1 MHPSVADPR
10 TGLSVDSRDFRQH
23 APHVQLSDDPD
34 TATAQT
40 VREMCRQIHDAAL
53 DPLVQRCAVNAVRNF
68 RGGPA
73 WIGMG
78 ITDQRTGQYTPWQS
92 LDPITMDETPSG
104 TRARILAESCWWWCK
119 HFLRFKH
126 HGSMFE
132 AWSADLGDPRTK
144 LQLLIAPDVLVRMSR
159 MEGDCAI
166 YTMMLCAMLESLGVP
181 FQIVTLAVDE
191 MQPTIFSHVFVR
203 AAGESLDASHGP
215 YPGWQAP
222 AEDIHREWVFDMAG
236 RRVGE
241 SPRFQG
247 LHAYRARAGV
257 GRYQFRRGFGDVCTP
272 GDPDYDAAACE
283 GTVVPVLSA
292 GCPGSPGCPGYVAPS
307 TPAISPVYVCS
318 DGSTVG
324 DPSQCATGSA
334 GAAAGYTA
342 PSQNSAQWAAFST
355 QMLKSGMTLAE
366 INAIQ
371 PGTVVSANGA
381 ILRQSTGYSVS
392 GAATSLSTALGTS
405 SSLLMLGG
413 LALAAILIMSMGK
426 R

>member
-1 MHPSVADPR
+1 MHSIAADPR
-10 TGLSVDSRDFRQH
+10 TGLSVDSAQFRKQ
-23 APHVQLSDDPD
+23 APRTQLSDDPD
-34 TATAQT
+34 TATEQT
-40 VREMCRQIHDAAL
+40 VQEMCRQIHQAAL

-78 ITDQRTGQYTPWQS
+78 I
-92 LDPITMDETPSG
+92 DPFSNAQCM
-104 TRARILAESCWWWCK
+104 AESCWWWCK
-119 HFLRFKH
+119 HFLKFKH

-132 AWSADLGDPRTK
+132 AWSSDLGDPRTK

-222 AEDIHREWVFDMAG
+222 AEDIHREWVFDMTG

-247 LHAYRARAGV
+247 LHAYRARAGM
-257 GRYQFRRGFGDVCTP
+257 GRLGRLRRGFGDMVCDETGFCYDDGTGTSTAAP
-272 GDPDYDAAACE
+272 TTASTLTYAQLLAAGNPACTCVNGTCAESGDSCSSPLAASSFCPD
-283 GTVVPVLSA
+283 GTYATASG
-292 GCPGSPGCPGYVAPS
+292 GCAS
-307 TPAISPVYVCS
+307 
-318 DGSTVG
+318 
-324 DPSQCATGSA
+324 
-334 GAAAGYTA
+334 GAAPVSGYTA
-342 PSQNSAQWAAFST
+342 PAQNSAQWASFAT
-355 QMLKSGMTLAE
+355 QLMKSGMTLAE

-381 ILRQSTGYSVS
+381 ILRQSTGLPVPV
-392 GAATSLSTALGTS
+392 GGTSTFTTALGTMS
-405 SSLLMLGG
+405 SSTLMIG
-413 LALAAILIMSMGK
+413 ALVIGAILFMSKGG

>member
-1 MHPSVADPR
+1 M
-10 TGLSVDSRDFRQH
+10 DSAQFRQQ
-23 APHVQLSDDPD
+23 APHIQLSDDPD

-40 VREMCRQIHDAAL
+40 VGYMCQYIHQAAK
-53 DPLVQRCAVNAVRNF
+53 DPLVQQYSVNAVRNF

-73 WIGMG
+73 WIGAG
-78 ITDQRTGQYTPWQS
+78 I
-92 LDPITMDETPSG
+92 DPFSNAQCM
-104 TRARILAESCWWWCK
+104 AESCWWWCK

-132 AWSADLGDPRTK
+132 AWSSDLGDPRTK
-144 LQLLIAPDVLVRMSR
+144 LQLLIAPDVLVRMNR

-166 YTMMLCAMLESLGVP
+166 YTMMLCALLESLGVP
-181 FQIVTLAVDE
+181 FQIVTVAVDE

-215 YPGWQAP
+215 SPGWQAP

-247 LHAYRARAGV
+247 LHAYRRSAGV
-257 GRYQFRRGFGDVCTP
+257 GRLGRRRGFGDIVCDETGFCYDDGTGTSTAAP
-272 GDPDYDAAACE
+272 TTASTLTYAQLLAAGNPACTCVNGTCAESGNSCSSPLPTSSFCPD
-283 GTVVPVLSA
+283 GTYATASGGCASGGAPVS
-292 GCPGSPGCPGYVAPS
+292 
-307 TPAISPVYVCS
+307 
-318 DGSTVG
+318 
-324 DPSQCATGSA
+324 
-334 GAAAGYTA
+334 GYTA
-342 PSQNSAQWAAFST
+342 PAQNSTQWASFAT
-355 QMLKSGMTLAE
+355 QMMKAGMTLAE

-381 ILRQSTGYSVS
+381 ILRQSTGLPVPV
-392 GAATSLSTALGTS
+392 GGTS
-405 SSLLMLGG
+405 TLTTAIGTMSGSTLMIG
-413 LALAAILIMSMGK
+413 ALIVGAILFMSMKGG

>member
-1 MHPSVADPR
+1 MHSIAADPR
-10 TGLSVDSRDFRQH
+10 TGYSVDSAQFRRQ

-34 TATAQT
+34 TATEQT
-40 VREMCRQIHDAAL
+40 VREMCRQIHKAAQ
-53 DPLVQRCAVNAVRNF
+53 DPLVRRCAVDAVR
-68 RGGPA
+68 RPWGGPA
-73 WIGMG
+73 WIGAG
-78 ITDQRTGQYTPWQS
+78 I
-92 LDPITMDETPSG
+92 DPFSNAQCM
-104 TRARILAESCWWWCK
+104 AESCWWWCK
-119 HFLRFKH
+119 HFLKFKH

-132 AWSADLGDPRTK
+132 AWSSDLGDPRTK

-166 YTMMLCAMLESLGVP
+166 YTMMICAMLESLGVP

-222 AEDIHREWVFDMAG
+222 AEDIHREWVFDMTG
-236 RRVGE
+236 RRISE

-247 LHAYRARAGV
+247 LHAYRARAGM
-257 GRYQFRRGFGDVCTP
+257 GRLGLRRGFGDICNE
-272 GDPDYDAAACE
+272 GDEDYDAAGCIASAE
-283 GTVVPVLSA
+283 ATISGGT
-292 GCPGSPGCPGYVAPS
+292 CPGSPGCPGYVAPDTTS
-307 TPAISPVYVCS
+307 TSSI
-318 DGSTVG
+318 
-324 DPSQCATGSA
+324 ATTYNGQ
-334 GAAAGYTA
+334 AAYTA
-342 PSQNSAQWAAFST
+342 PSSSDSTQWASFAT
-355 QMLKSGMTLAE
+355 AMLKAGLTLAE

-392 GAATSLSTALGTS
+392 GASTSLSTTLGTMS
-405 SSLLMLGG
+405 SSTLLIG
-413 LALAAILIMSMGK
+413 ALVIGAILFMSKGG

>member
-10 TGLSVDSRDFRQH
+10 TGLSVDSRAFRQH

-34 TATAQT
+34 IATEQT
-40 VREMCRQIHDAAL
+40 VREMCRQIHEAAK
-53 DPLVQRCAVNAVRNF
+53 DQLVQQSAVNAVRNF
-68 RGGPA
+68 RGGPF
-73 WIGMG
+73 WIGAG
-78 ITDQRTGQYTPWQS
+78 I
-92 LDPITMDETPSG
+92 DPFSNAQCM
-104 TRARILAESCWWWCK
+104 AESCWWWCK

-132 AWSADLGDPRTK
+132 AWSSDLGDPRTK

-181 FQIVTLAVDE
+181 FLIVTLAVDE

-222 AEDIHREWVFDMAG
+222 PEDIHREWVFDMAG

>member
-1 MHPSVADPR
+1 VHSIAADPR
-10 TGLSVDSRDFRQH
+10 TGYSVDSAQFRRQ
-23 APHVQLSDDPD
+23 APRTQLSDDPD
-34 TATAQT
+34 TATEQT
-40 VREMCRQIHDAAL
+40 VQEMCRQIHEAAK

-73 WIGMG
+73 WIAAG
-78 ITDQRTGQYTPWQS
+78 I
-92 LDPITMDETPSG
+92 DPFSNAQCM
-104 TRARILAESCWWWCK
+104 AESCWWWCK
-119 HFLRFKH
+119 HFLQFKH

-132 AWSADLGDPRTK
+132 AWSSDLGDPRTK

-236 RRVGE
+236 RRVSE
-241 SPRFQG
+241 SPRFGG
-247 LHAYRARAGV
+247 LHAYRRPAGV
-257 GRYQFRRGFGDVCTP
+257 GRLTRIRRGFGDVCNP
-272 GDPDYDAAACE
+272 DDPDYDAAACE
-283 GTVVPVLSA
+283 GTSATSATSTLSA
-292 GCPGSPGCPGYVAPS
+292 GCPGSPGCPGYVAP
-307 TPAISPVYVCS
+307 TATAAATLAQVYVCS
-318 DGSTVG
+318 DGSTVS
-324 DPSQCATGSA
+324 DPSLCATGS
-334 GAAAGYTA
+334 GATAGYTA
-342 PSQNSAQWAAFST
+342 PSQSSAQWASFAT

-392 GAATSLSTALGTS
+392 GATTSLSTALGTSS